1 MIRILS
7 LSLFLLAPAGLQAQE
22 PPSSPAQPSEAA
34 AKPQKQHSARVQ
46 RKLDYLA
53 SLSPDGKPVD
63 CLPITQVDST
73 RVLSDSAIL
82 FKLRSGK
89 LFLSKLPYTCPRL
102 GFEERFSFKTSTPYY
117 CSIDVVTVLDHQLQ
131 DIASCPLGEFQPVK
145 VPPRG

>member
-82 FKLRSGK
+82 F
-89 LFLSKLPYTCPRL
+89 
-102 GFEERFSFKTSTPYY
+102 
-117 CSIDVVTVLDHQLQ
+117 
-131 DIASCPLGEFQPVK
+131 
-145 VPPRG
+145 